1 MRPTTIIFLMLFA
14 VSRQATAETV
24 EKSARFAGLT
34 VNYKVVLPNNY
45 DPSRAYPMV
54 LAFPGGG
61 QSMNIVTNMLER
73 NWRPEAERR
82 GYIIVSPAAP
92 NGDLF
97 FEGADRIFP
106 AFLDQILR
114 DYKVE
119 TGKLHIAGPS
129 NGGISAFHI
138 AAMYPQYFRSLT
150 GYPGYLPEEARTNA
164 LKPLCIYM
172 HVGERDTGWLDDMRK
187 QSESFRRKGLH
198 VHFSVEKGQEHLIQ
212 TLTGDGA
219 KRLFD
224 QLEEAAKG
232 CN

>member
-1 MRPTTIIFLMLFA
+1 MRPTIIIFFMLLA
-14 VSRQATAETV
+14 VSRQASAETV

-61 QSMNIVTNMLER
+61 QSMNIVSNMLER

-129 NGGISAFHI
+129 NGGISAIPYCCHVS
-138 AAMYPQYFRSLT
+138 AVLPLPNRL
-150 GYPGYLPEEARTNA
+150 PG
-164 LKPLCIYM
+164 
-172 HVGERDTGWLDDMRK
+172 
-187 QSESFRRKGLH
+187 
-198 VHFSVEKGQEHLIQ
+198 
-212 TLTGDGA
+212 
-219 KRLFD
+219 LFAGGSQD
-224 QLEEAAKG
+224 QL
-232 CN
+232 